1 MNLFEYLK
9 NYKDTKKVQTYGEI
23 INGGADITESMTP
36 LEQQVYNQIK
46 MSDRMRLIKSCKK
59 PE

>member
-9 NYKDTKKVQTYGEI
+9 NYKDAKKVQTYGEI
-23 INGGADITESMTP
+23 INGGADITESMTQ
-36 LEQQVYNQIK
+36 LEQQVYSQIK
-46 MSDRMRLIKSCKK
+46 MSDKMRLIKSCRK

>member
-9 NYKDTKKVQTYGEI
+9 NYKDAKKTQTYGEI
-23 INGGADITESMTP
+23 INGGTDITESMTQ

-46 MSDRMRLIKSCKK
+46 ISDRMRLIKSCRK